1 MVRCKVMLLVFCFSL
16 ALVMAMPSRAS
27 AAEPYEGNIST
38 TYITIFRDIATNL
51 GLNDDYVFYRSGQY
65 EYQMVVGELDYTG
78 SVISA
83 DGSVKIYRITTNSG
97 YSSDYV
103 YTITT
108 ANSFSLTPGDAL
120 IYTNLGEYPDLIE
133 RSVDIEF
140 ATLAL
145 LFIGLCCYL
154 LRSIF
159 NFSLRFRH
167 GGN

>member
-1 MVRCKVMLLVFCFSL
+1 MVRCKVILLAFCFSL

-51 GLNDDYVFYRSGQY
+51 GLDDDYVFYRSGQY
-65 EYQMVVGELDYTG
+65 EYQMVVGQLDYTG
-78 SVISA
+78 SLISA

-108 ANSFSLTPGDAL
+108 ANSFSLTPGNAL

-133 RSVDIEF
+133 RSVDFEF

-154 LRSIF
+154 LRSILGF
-159 NFSLRFRH
+159 CLRRKL
-167 GGN
+167 